1 MGQDVLGLGI
11 DADSDV
17 LREFDSDPIRSMS
30 HQHAQAL
37 DASTLEWAL
46 QSSRTSH
53 ACAAASLGFRLCAM
67 PVARARSPLSGF
79 RRTQ

>member
-30 HQHAQAL
+30 H
-37 DASTLEWAL
+37 
-46 QSSRTSH
+46 
-53 ACAAASLGFRLCAM
+53 
-67 PVARARSPLSGF
+67 
-79 RRTQ
+79 